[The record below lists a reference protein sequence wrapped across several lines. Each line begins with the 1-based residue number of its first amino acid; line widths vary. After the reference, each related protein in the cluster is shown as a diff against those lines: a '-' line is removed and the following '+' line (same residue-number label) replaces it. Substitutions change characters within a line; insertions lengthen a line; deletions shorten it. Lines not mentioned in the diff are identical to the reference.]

1 MIHKAAGAVVRNV
14 ARTTAR
20 NTGRAVV
27 PKAAGALVRKATGAV
42 VCQAAGALVRKATG
56 VTVHNPARAK
66 VQKAAEAVVHKAA
79 RAMVCK
85 ADGAVVGKAAR
96 AAVRQATRA
105 VVPKAVVPR
114 LLRDMAVNIPGLV
127 AVIVFYV
134 LILATGIWAARKSK
148 QEEKKCSGDRSEVAM
163 IGGRNIGIL
172 VGILTT
178 TATWVGGGFI
188 NGIAEIVYLPNHGV
202 GWAQAPISY
211 CLNLIFG
218 GLFFAKPMRS
228 NRYVTMMDPFQIK
241 FGNLMTSLLMIP
253 AVLGDIFWSAAILA
267 ALGATMAVILDI
279 ETYLS
284 IILSSCVVIVYTLL
298 GGLYSVA
305 YTDVMQMIFIIISLW
320 LCVPFTII
328 NPAVADIKYTMVNYL
343 YQSPWIGKIEVN
355 QICRWIDDLLYMTLG
370 GIPWQVYFQRV
381 LAASSVSQA
390 QKTSYIAGVLCFT
403 LSFPSIIIGAVAV
416 STDWNQTDYGLPTPN
431 ERQESSMI
439 LPIVL
444 QYLCPAA
451 EKEVIWV
458 MRTTVILCG
467 AAATTLA
474 LLTNSIYGLWFLSAE
489 LVYAILF
496 PQFVCV
502 LFIPNTNTYGSAAG
516 YLVGLT
522 LRLLAGEPF
531 LRIPPLIQYPGISF
545 ENGTYRQLFPFKTF
559 TMVLSL
565 LSIVMFSYLASFVFS
580 RKLLPVRFDVFKITD
595 KTEDFPAT
603 PEEQITLNDC
613 NNHKLEPDKNHM

>member
-1 MIHKAAGAVVRNV
+1 
-14 ARTTAR
+14 
-20 NTGRAVV
+20 
-27 PKAAGALVRKATGAV
+27 
-42 VCQAAGALVRKATG
+42 
-56 VTVHNPARAK
+56 
-66 VQKAAEAVVHKAA
+66 
-79 RAMVCK
+79 
-85 ADGAVVGKAAR
+85 
-96 AAVRQATRA
+96 
-105 VVPKAVVPR
+105 
-114 LLRDMAVNIPGLV
+114 MAVNIPGLV

-444 QYLCPAA
+444 QYLCPVYISVLGIGALSAAVMSSADSSLLSASSMFARNIYKTIIRKTAA

-595 KTEDFPAT
+595 KTQDFPAT

>member
-1 MIHKAAGAVVRNV
+1 
-14 ARTTAR
+14 
-20 NTGRAVV
+20 
-27 PKAAGALVRKATGAV
+27 
-42 VCQAAGALVRKATG
+42 
-56 VTVHNPARAK
+56 
-66 VQKAAEAVVHKAA
+66 
-79 RAMVCK
+79 
-85 ADGAVVGKAAR
+85 
-96 AAVRQATRA
+96 
-105 VVPKAVVPR
+105 
-114 LLRDMAVNIPGLV
+114 MAVNIPGLV
-127 AVIVFYV
+127 SVIVFYV

-163 IGGRNIGIL
+163 IGGRNIGTV

-188 NGIAEIVYLPNHGV
+188 NGIAEIVYLPNRGV

-211 CLNLIFG
+211 FLNLIFG
-218 GLFFAKPMRS
+218 GLFFAKPMR
-228 NRYVTMMDPFQIK
+228 NNQYVTMMDPFQIK
-241 FGNLMTSLLMIP
+241 FGNLMTSLLIIP

-284 IILSSCVVIVYTLL
+284 IILSSCVVITYTLL

-343 YQSPWIGKIEVN
+343 YQDPWIGKVEVN

-381 LAASSVSQA
+381 LAASSASQA
-390 QKTSYIAGVLCFT
+390 QKASYIAGVLCFT

-444 QYLCPAA
+444 QYLCPVYISILGIGAIAAAVMSSADSSLLSASSMFARNIYKTIIRKTAA

-474 LLTNSIYGLWFLSAE
+474 LVTNSIYGLWFLSSE

-502 LFIPNTNTYGSAAG
+502 LFIPSTNTYGSAAG

-531 LRIPPLIQYPGISF
+531 LWIPPLIQYPGISF

-559 TMVLSL
+559 TMLLSL
-565 LSIVMFSYLASFVFS
+565 LSIVVFSYLASFVFR

-595 KTEDFPAT
+595 KTQEFPAT